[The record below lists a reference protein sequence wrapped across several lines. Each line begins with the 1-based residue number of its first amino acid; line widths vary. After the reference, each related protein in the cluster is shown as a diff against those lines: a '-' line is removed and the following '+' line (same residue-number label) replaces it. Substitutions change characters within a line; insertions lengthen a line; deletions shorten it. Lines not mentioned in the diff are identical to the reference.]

1 MIRILASFAVWL
13 SVAFAASVFGA
24 PAASAHVHDR
34 LEATV
39 VAPAAIA
46 APPSPVATSAEDC
59 DAGCDHDGGTHPLG
73 HAGMDSCLCMA
84 FCTAATLPAALGFAG
99 PGVRPPVET
108 LPVVHLETIERVPPV
123 PPPRPRV

>member
-13 SVAFAASVFGA
+13 SVAFAASVLGA

-39 VAPAAIA
+39 ASAAIPAAA
-46 APPSPVATSAEDC
+46 ATAAEDC
-59 DAGCDHDGGTHPLG
+59 GAGCDHDGAAHLPG

-84 FCTAATLPAALGFAG
+84 FCTAATLPAALHVSG

-108 LPVVHLETIERVPPV
+108 LPVVRLETIERVPPV

>member
-13 SVAFAASVFGA
+13 SVAFAASVLGA

-39 VAPAAIA
+39 ASAAIPAAA
-46 APPSPVATSAEDC
+46 AATAAEDC
-59 DAGCDHDGGTHPLG
+59 GAGCDHDGTAHLPG

-84 FCTAATLPAALGFAG
+84 FCTAATLPAALHVSG

-108 LPVVHLETIERVPPV
+108 LPVVRLETTERVPPV

>member
-1 MIRILASFAVWL
+1 MIRILAGIAVWL
-13 SVAFAASVFGA
+13 SVAFAASVLGA

-39 VAPAAIA
+39 VTPAALPA
-46 APPSPVATSAEDC
+46 AAATADEDC
-59 DAGCDHDGGTHPLG
+59 GAGCDHDGATHLPG

-84 FCTAATLPAALGFAG
+84 FCTAATLPAALHVSG

-108 LPVVHLETIERVPPV
+108 LPVVRLETIERVPPV

>member
-13 SVAFAASVFGA
+13 SVAFAASVLGA

-34 LEATV
+34 FEATT
-39 VAPAAIA
+39 VAPVA
-46 APPSPVATSAEDC
+46 APSPPSTAATAAEDC
-59 DAGCDHDGGTHPLG
+59 GAGCDHDGTAHLPG

-84 FCTAATLPAALGFAG
+84 FCTAATLPAALHVSG

-108 LPVVHLETIERVPPV
+108 LPVVRLETIERVPPV

>member
-13 SVAFAASVFGA
+13 SVAFAASVLGA

-39 VAPAAIA
+39 A
-46 APPSPVATSAEDC
+46 APVAISVPPSAAVTAAEDC
-59 DAGCDHDGGTHPLG
+59 GAGCDHASGPHLPG

>member
-34 LEATV
+34 FETPV
-39 VAPAAIA
+39 VAPATIPAPSFVAVA
-46 APPSPVATSAEDC
+46 AGEDC
-59 DAGCDHDGGTHPLG
+59 GAGCDHDGATHPLG

-108 LPVVHLETIERVPPV
+108 RPVVHLETIERVPPV